1 MVYLDNAATTVC
13 KFPASTYDDI
23 WGNANTPY
31 KFGLNARQAADDCRE
46 KVKECLDAKGGKV
59 IFCSNASEAAKILCD
74 RLHTKGFCTFCGPY
88 EHDSVYYN
96 VDVHSYYTEE
106 LYDNKYDKNDAIF
119 QQWVNP
125 VTGMAFNI
133 PSIRQALGND
143 CFLCMD
149 ATAGIGKIELE
160 QEIADSIDAMW
171 FSGHKFHGPKTG
183 GILWISD
190 RLSKALYLSDDSRNE
205 YGLKH
210 GTLDVPNFIATT
222 CALEY
227 AINTQQDN
235 FERWGEL
242 EDRLV
247 DSEVVSIDIDFTD
260 NFGQYCSYFS
270 TATGIYYVGCNADAL
285 VQYLSSKGIYVGL
298 AHSACSADAD
308 YRVTRGLGIS
318 DKYAERCIR
327 VSFSEDNTLEDID
340 ALVDGI
346 KEFKEK
352 FV

>member
-1 MVYLDNAATTVC
+1 MIYLDNAATTVC
-13 KFPASTYDDI
+13 KFPASAYDDI
-23 WGNANTPY
+23 WGNANVPY
-31 KFGLNARQAADDCRE
+31 KFGLNARQAADECRE
-46 KVKECLDAKGGKV
+46 RVKKCLGVKGGKV

-74 RLHTKGFCTFCGPY
+74 RLQAYGIVTVCCSY
-88 EHDSVYYN
+88 EHDSVYDL
-96 VDVHSYYTEE
+96 VDTEGCQ
-106 LYDNKYDKNDAIF
+106 LTYLGDGTAIF

-125 VTGMAFNI
+125 VTGMVFDI
-133 PSIRQALGND
+133 PFIRQTFGNY

-190 RLSKALYLSDDSRNE
+190 RLSKALCLSDDSRNE
-205 YGLKH
+205 YSLKH
-210 GTLDVPNFIATT
+210 GTLDVPSFMATT

-235 FERWGEL
+235 FKRWGKL

-247 DSEVVSIDIDFTD
+247 DSEVVSIDIDFAD
-260 NFGQYCSYFS
+260 NFGKYRSYFS

-285 VQYLSSKGIYVGL
+285 VQYLSSKGVYVGL

-308 YRVTRGLGIS
+308 YRVTRSLGIS

-327 VSFSEDNTLEDID
+327 VSFSEDNTFNDID

>member
-1 MVYLDNAATTVC
+1 MIYLDNAATTVC
-13 KFPASTYDDI
+13 KFPASAYDDI
-23 WGNANTPY
+23 WGNANTLY
-31 KFGLNARQAADDCRE
+31 KFGLNARQAADECRE
-46 KVKECLDAKGGKV
+46 RVKKCLGVKGGKV
-59 IFCSNASEAAKILCD
+59 IFCGNASEAAKILLD
-74 RLHTKGFCTFCGPY
+74 RFYVENFKTYCWLY
-88 EHDSVYYN
+88 EHDSVYDN
-96 VDVHSYYTEE
+96 VETHGYSKTTHHSNRT
-106 LYDNKYDKNDAIF
+106 AIF

-133 PSIRQALGND
+133 PSIRQAIGND

-160 QEIADSIDAMW
+160 QEIIDSIDAMW
-171 FSGHKFHGPKTG
+171 FSGHKFHGTKTG

-210 GTLDVPNFIATT
+210 GTLDVPSFIATT

-227 AINTQQDN
+227 TTNNAIENIWHYAGLNDYLSN
-235 FERWGEL
+235 RAG
-242 EDRLV
+242 DRV
-247 DSEVVSIDIDFTD
+247 AGDRVVGFQPYANGHLNATLLIDT
-260 NFGQYCSYFS
+260 
-270 TATGIYYVGCNADAL
+270 GCNADVL
-285 VQYLSSKGIYVGL
+285 VQYLSSKSIYVGL

-308 YRVTRGLGIS
+308 YRVTQAFGIS
-318 DKYAERCIR
+318 KETAERCIR
-327 VSFSEDNTLEDID
+327 VSFSEDNTFKDID

>member
-13 KFPASTYDDI
+13 KFPASSFDDI

-31 KFGLNARQAADDCRE
+31 EFGLYAKRAADKCRE
-46 KVKECLDAKGGKV
+46 EVKECLGVKGGKV

-74 RLHTKGFCTFCGPY
+74 RLQAYGIATACGPY
-88 EHDSVYYN
+88 EHDSVYDL
-96 VDVHSYYTEE
+96 VDMDGYQFVHYGDGT
-106 LYDNKYDKNDAIF
+106 AIF

-125 VTGMAFNI
+125 VTGIVFDI
-133 PSIRQALGND
+133 PGIRKALGND

-149 ATAGIGKIELE
+149 ATAGIGKRILT
-160 QEIADSIDAMW
+160 QSIVSSVDAIW

-183 GILWISD
+183 GILWVSD
-190 RLSKALYLSDDSRNE
+190 RLSKLYLSDDSRNE
-205 YGLKH
+205 YDLKH
-210 GTLDVPNFIATT
+210 GTLDVPSFIATT

-227 AINTQQDN
+227 TISNSIENAWHYAGLNDYLSN
-235 FERWGEL
+235 RAGN
-242 EDRLV
+242 R
-247 DSEVVSIDIDFTD
+247 VVGFKQYTNDQLNATVLIDT
-260 NFGQYCSYFS
+260 
-270 TATGIYYVGCNADAL
+270 GCNADVL

-298 AHSACSADAD
+298 AHSACSAEAD
-308 YRVTRGLGIS
+308 YRVTQAFGIS
-318 DKYAERCIR
+318 KETAERCIR
-327 VSFSEDNTLEDID
+327 VSFSEDNTFNDID

>member
-31 KFGLNARQAADDCRE
+31 KFGLNAKQTADECR
-46 KVKECLDAKGGKV
+46 KRVKQCLGVKGSKV

-74 RLHTKGFCTFCGPY
+74 RIQAYGIATACGPY
-88 EHDSVYYN
+88 EHDSVYDL
-96 VDVHSYYTEE
+96 VDMDGYQFVHYGDGT
-106 LYDNKYDKNDAIF
+106 AIF

-125 VTGMAFNI
+125 VTGTIFDI

-149 ATAGIGKIELE
+149 ATAGIGKRILT
-160 QEIADSIDAMW
+160 QSIVSSVDAIW
-171 FSGHKFHGPKTG
+171 FSGHKFNGPKTG
-183 GILWISD
+183 GILWVSD

-210 GTLDVPNFIATT
+210 GTLDVPSFIATT
-222 CALEY
+222 YALEY
-227 AINTQQDN
+227 TFSNSIDNIWHYAEINDYLSN
-235 FERWGEL
+235 RAGN
-242 EDRLV
+242 R
-247 DSEVVSIDIDFTD
+247 VVSFKQYANDQLNATVLID
-260 NFGQYCSYFS
+260 
-270 TATGIYYVGCNADAL
+270 TGYNADAL

-308 YRVTRGLGIS
+308 YRVTQAFGIS
-318 DKYAERCIR
+318 KETAEQCIR
-327 VSFSEDNTLEDID
+327 VSFSEDSTFNDID
-340 ALVDGI
+340 ALVNGI

>member
-31 KFGLNARQAADDCRE
+31 KFGLNARQAADECRE
-46 KVKECLDAKGGKV
+46 RVKKCLGVKGGNV

-74 RLHTKGFCTFCGPY
+74 RLQAYGIVTVCCSY
-88 EHDSVYYN
+88 EHDSVYDL
-96 VDVHSYYTEE
+96 VDTEGCQ
-106 LYDNKYDKNDAIF
+106 LTYLGDGTAIF

-125 VTGMAFNI
+125 VTGMVFDI
-133 PSIRQALGND
+133 PFFRQTFGNY

-149 ATAGIGKIELE
+149 ATAGIGKRFLS
-160 QEIADSIDAMW
+160 QSIVNSVDAIW
-171 FSGHKFHGPKTG
+171 FSGHKFNGPKTG
-183 GILWISD
+183 GILWVSD

-210 GTLDVPNFIATT
+210 GTLDVPSFIATT
-222 CALEY
+222 HALEY
-227 AINTQQDN
+227 TINNDVEN
-235 FERWGEL
+235 IGRHAEL
-242 EDRLV
+242 NDYLSNRAGDRIVGFQPCASGQLDATV
-247 DSEVVSIDIDFTD
+247 LIDT
-260 NFGQYCSYFS
+260 
-270 TATGIYYVGCNADAL
+270 GCNADAL

-308 YRVTRGLGIS
+308 YRVTQAFGIS
-318 DKYAERCIR
+318 KETAERCIR
-327 VSFSEDNTLEDID
+327 VSFSEDNTFEDID

>member
-13 KFPASTYDDI
+13 KFPASAYDDI

-31 KFGLNARQAADDCRE
+31 KFGLNARQAADECRE
-46 KVKECLDAKGGKV
+46 RVKKCLGVKGGKV
-59 IFCSNASEAAKILCD
+59 VFCSNASEAVRVLCN
-74 RLHTKGFCTFCGPY
+74 RMLANGFYTFCGPY

-96 VDVHSYYTEE
+96 VDVHGYTTEE
-106 LYDNKYDKNDAIF
+106 LYDSKYDKNDAIF

-125 VTGMAFNI
+125 VTGMAFDI

-160 QEIADSIDAMW
+160 QEITDSIDAIW
-171 FSGHKFHGPKTG
+171 FSGHKFHSPKTG

-190 RLSKALYLSDDSRNE
+190 RLSKTLHLSDDSRNE

-222 CALEY
+222 YALDEAVTQEIDNVAHY
-227 AINTQQDN
+227 AELNNYLSNRAGNKIVISNPYTQGQ
-235 FERWGEL
+235 
-242 EDRLV
+242 
-247 DSEVVSIDIDFTD
+247 IDATVLIDT
-260 NFGQYCSYFS
+260 
-270 TATGIYYVGCNADAL
+270 GCNADAL

-318 DKYAERCIR
+318 DKYAEQCIR
-327 VSFSEDNTLEDID
+327 VSFSEDSTFEDID
-340 ALVDGI
+340 ALVNGI

>member
-23 WGNANTPY
+23 WGNANAPY
-31 KFGLNARQAADDCRE
+31 KFGLNARQAADECRE
-46 KVKECLDAKGGKV
+46 RVKKCLGVKGGKV

-74 RLHTKGFCTFCGPY
+74 RLQAYGIATACSPY
-88 EHDSVYYN
+88 EHDSVYDL
-96 VDVHSYYTEE
+96 VDIDGYQFVHYSDGT
-106 LYDNKYDKNDAIF
+106 AIF

-125 VTGMAFNI
+125 VTGIAFDI
-133 PSIRQALGND
+133 HSIRQALGND

-183 GILWISD
+183 GILWVSD
-190 RLSKALYLSDDSRNE
+190 RLSKALYLSEDSRNE

-210 GTLDVPNFIATT
+210 GTLDVPSFIATT

-260 NFGQYCSYFS
+260 NLGKYCSYFS

-308 YRVTRGLGIS
+308 YRVTQAFGIP
-318 DKYAERCIR
+318 KETAERCIR
-327 VSFSEDNTLEDID
+327 VSFSEDSTFNDID
-340 ALVDGI
+340 ALVNGI

>member
-1 MVYLDNAATTVC
+1 MIYLDNAATTVC
-13 KFPASTYDDI
+13 KFPASAYDDI

-31 KFGLNARQAADDCRE
+31 KFGLNAKQAADDCRE
-46 KVKECLDAKGGKV
+46 KVKKCLGVKDGKV

-74 RLHTKGFCTFCGPY
+74 RFYTHSLNNCMTVCSPY
-88 EHDSVYYN
+88 EHDSVYDF
-96 VDVHSYYTEE
+96 VDLHGYQFVHH
-106 LYDNKYDKNDAIF
+106 NDCTAIF

-125 VTGMAFNI
+125 VTGTIFDI
-133 PSIRQALGND
+133 PSIRQAIGND

-149 ATAGIGKIELE
+149 ATAGIGKRILT
-160 QEIADSIDAMW
+160 QSIVNSVDAIW

-183 GILWISD
+183 GILWVSD
-190 RLSKALYLSDDSRNE
+190 RLSRALYLSDDSRNE

-210 GTLDVPNFIATT
+210 GTLDVPSFIATT
-222 CALEY
+222 YALEY
-227 AINTQQDN
+227 TFNNSIENI
-235 FERWGEL
+235 WHYVEL
-242 EDRLV
+242 NDYLSNRAGNR
-247 DSEVVSIDIDFTD
+247 VVSFKQYANYQLDATVLIDT
-260 NFGQYCSYFS
+260 
-270 TATGIYYVGCNADAL
+270 GCNADAL
-285 VQYLSSKGIYVGL
+285 VQYLSTKGIYVGL

-318 DKYAERCIR
+318 DKYAEQCIR
-327 VSFSEDNTLEDID
+327 VSFSEDNTFNDID

>member
-1 MVYLDNAATTVC
+1 MIYLDNAATTVC

-31 KFGLNARQAADDCRE
+31 KFGLNARQAADECRE
-46 KVKECLDAKGGKV
+46 KIKKCLGVKDGKV

-74 RLHTKGFCTFCGPY
+74 RLQAYGIVTVCCSY
-88 EHDSVYYN
+88 EHDSVYDL
-96 VDVHSYYTEE
+96 VDTEGCQ
-106 LYDNKYDKNDAIF
+106 LTYLGDGTAIF

-125 VTGMAFNI
+125 VTGMVFDI
-133 PSIRQALGND
+133 PFFRQTFGNY

-149 ATAGIGKIELE
+149 ATAGIGKRFLS
-160 QEIADSIDAMW
+160 QSIVNSVDAIW
-171 FSGHKFHGPKTG
+171 FSGHKFNGPKTG
-183 GILWISD
+183 GILWVSD

-210 GTLDVPNFIATT
+210 GTLDVPSFIATT
-222 CALEY
+222 HALEY
-227 AINTQQDN
+227 TINNDVEN
-235 FERWGEL
+235 IGRHAEL
-242 EDRLV
+242 NDYLSNRAGDRIVGFQPCASGQLNATV
-247 DSEVVSIDIDFTD
+247 LIDT
-260 NFGQYCSYFS
+260 
-270 TATGIYYVGCNADAL
+270 GCNADAL

-308 YRVTRGLGIS
+308 YRVTQAFGIS
-318 DKYAERCIR
+318 KETAERCIR
-327 VSFSEDNTLEDID
+327 VSFSEDNTFNDID

-346 KEFKEK
+346 KEFKER

>member
-13 KFPASTYDDI
+13 KFPASVYDDI

-31 KFGLNARQAADDCRE
+31 KFGLNARQAADKCRE
-46 KVKECLDAKGGKV
+46 KVKECLGVKGGKV

-74 RLHTKGFCTFCGPY
+74 RLQGYGIATVCCSY
-88 EHDSVYYN
+88 EHDSVYDL
-96 VDVHSYYTEE
+96 VDIERGQLTYLGDST
-106 LYDNKYDKNDAIF
+106 AIF

-125 VTGMAFNI
+125 VTGMVFDI
-133 PSIRQALGND
+133 PFIRQTFGNY

-160 QEIADSIDAMW
+160 QEIADLIDAMW

-210 GTLDVPNFIATT
+210 GTLDVPSFIATT

-227 AINTQQDN
+227 TLGNDIENIWHYAGLNDYLSN
-235 FERWGEL
+235 RAG
-242 EDRLV
+242 DRVAGFMPYTNDQLNATV
-247 DSEVVSIDIDFTD
+247 LIDT
-260 NFGQYCSYFS
+260 
-270 TATGIYYVGCNADAL
+270 GCNADAL
-285 VQYLSSKGIYVGL
+285 VQYLSTKSIYVGL

-308 YRVTRGLGIS
+308 YRVTQAFGIS
-318 DKYAERCIR
+318 KETAERCIR
-327 VSFSEDNTLEDID
+327 VSFSEDSTFEDID
-340 ALVDGI
+340 ALINGI

>member
-13 KFPASTYDDI
+13 KFPASAYDDI

-31 KFGLNARQAADDCRE
+31 KFGLNAKQVADECRE
-46 KVKECLDAKGGKV
+46 RVKKCLDVKDGKV
-59 IFCSNASEAAKILCD
+59 IFCGNASEAAKILCD
-74 RLHTKGFCTFCGPY
+74 RLQAHGIVTACSPY
-88 EHDSVYYN
+88 EHDSVYDS
-96 VDVHSYYTEE
+96 VDIEGGQLTYLGDGT
-106 LYDNKYDKNDAIF
+106 AIF

-125 VTGMAFNI
+125 VTGIVFDI
-133 PSIRQALGND
+133 PSIRKALGND

-149 ATAGIGKIELE
+149 ATAGIGKRVLT
-160 QEIADSIDAMW
+160 QSIISSVDAIW
-171 FSGHKFHGPKTG
+171 FSGHKFNGPKTG
-183 GILWISD
+183 GILWVSD

-210 GTLDVPNFIATT
+210 GTLDVPSFIATT

-227 AINTQQDN
+227 TISN
-235 FERWGEL
+235 
-242 EDRLV
+242 
-247 DSEVVSIDIDFTD
+247 SIDNAWHYAGLNDYLSNRAGNRVVGSKQYTNGQLNATVLIDT
-260 NFGQYCSYFS
+260 
-270 TATGIYYVGCNADAL
+270 GCNADAL
-285 VQYLSSKGIYVGL
+285 VQYLSTKGIYVGL

-318 DKYAERCIR
+318 DKYAEQCIR
-327 VSFSEDNTLEDID
+327 VSFSEDSTFEDID
-340 ALVDGI
+340 ALVNGI

>member
-13 KFPASTYDDI
+13 KFPASSYDDV

-31 KFGLNARQAADDCRE
+31 QFGRDAKQTADECR
-46 KVKECLDAKGGKV
+46 KRVKQCLGVKGGKV

-74 RLHTKGFCTFCGPY
+74 RLQAYGIATACGPY
-88 EHDSVYYN
+88 DHDSVYDL
-96 VDVHSYYTEE
+96 VDMDGYQFVHYGDGT
-106 LYDNKYDKNDAIF
+106 AIF

-125 VTGMAFNI
+125 VTGIVFDI
-133 PSIRQALGND
+133 PGIRKALGNN

-149 ATAGIGKIELE
+149 ATAGIGKVELE
-160 QEIADSIDAMW
+160 SEIVNSVDAIW

-183 GILWISD
+183 GILWVSD

-210 GTLDVPNFIATT
+210 GTLDVPSFIATT

-227 AINTQQDN
+227 TINNDIEN
-235 FERWGEL
+235 IYHHAEL
-242 EDRLV
+242 NDYLSNRAGDRIVGFQPYASGQLDATV
-247 DSEVVSIDIDFTD
+247 LIDT
-260 NFGQYCSYFS
+260 
-270 TATGIYYVGCNADAL
+270 GCNADVL

>member
-1 MVYLDNAATTVC
+1 MIYLDNAATTVC

-31 KFGLNARQAADDCRE
+31 KFGLNAKQAADDCRE
-46 KVKECLDAKGGKV
+46 KVKECLDVKGGKV

-74 RLHTKGFCTFCGPY
+74 RLQAYGISTACGPY
-88 EHDSVYYN
+88 EHDSVYDL
-96 VDVHSYYTEE
+96 VDMDGYQFVHYSNGT
-106 LYDNKYDKNDAIF
+106 AIF

-125 VTGMAFNI
+125 VTGIVFDI
-133 PSIRQALGND
+133 PGIRKGIGDD

-149 ATAGIGKIELE
+149 ATAGIGKRILT
-160 QEIADSIDAMW
+160 QSIVSSVDAIW
-171 FSGHKFHGPKTG
+171 FSGHKFNGPKTG
-183 GILWISD
+183 GILWVSD
-190 RLSKALYLSDDSRNE
+190 RLSKALCLSDDSRNE

-210 GTLDVPNFIATT
+210 GTLDVPSFIATT
-222 CALEY
+222 YALEY
-227 AINTQQDN
+227 TFSN
-235 FERWGEL
+235 
-242 EDRLV
+242 
-247 DSEVVSIDIDFTD
+247 SIDNIWHYAELNDYLSNRAGNRVVGFKQYTNDQLNATVLIDT
-260 NFGQYCSYFS
+260 
-270 TATGIYYVGCNADAL
+270 GCNADVL

-308 YRVTRGLGIS
+308 YRVTQAFGIS
-318 DKYAERCIR
+318 KETAERCIR
-327 VSFSEDNTLEDID
+327 VSFSEDNTFNDID

>member
-1 MVYLDNAATTVC
+1 MIYLDNAATTVC
-13 KFPASTYDDI
+13 KFPASAYDDI

-46 KVKECLDAKGGKV
+46 KVKKCLGVKGGKV

-74 RLHTKGFCTFCGPY
+74 RLQAYGIVTVCCSY
-88 EHDSVYYN
+88 EHDSVYDL
-96 VDVHSYYTEE
+96 VDTEGCQ
-106 LYDNKYDKNDAIF
+106 LTYLGDGTAIF

-125 VTGMAFNI
+125 VTGMVFDI
-133 PSIRQALGND
+133 PFIRQTFGND

-160 QEIADSIDAMW
+160 QEITDSIDAMW

-210 GTLDVPNFIATT
+210 GTLDVPSFIATT

-247 DSEVVSIDIDFTD
+247 DSEVVSIDIDFAD
-260 NFGQYCSYFS
+260 NFGKYRSYFS

-285 VQYLSSKGIYVGL
+285 VQYLSSKDIYVGL

-308 YRVTRGLGIS
+308 YRVTQAFGIS
-318 DKYAERCIR
+318 KETAERCVR

>member
-13 KFPASTYDDI
+13 KFPASIYDDM

-31 KFGLNARQAADDCRE
+31 KFGLNARQAADECRE
-46 KVKECLDAKGGKV
+46 KIKKCLGVKDGKV

-74 RLHTKGFCTFCGPY
+74 RLQAYGIVTVCCSY
-88 EHDSVYYN
+88 EHDSVYDL
-96 VDVHSYYTEE
+96 VDTEGCQ
-106 LYDNKYDKNDAIF
+106 LTYLGDGTAIF

-125 VTGMAFNI
+125 VTGMVFDI
-133 PSIRQALGND
+133 PFFRQTFGNY

-149 ATAGIGKIELE
+149 ATAGIGKRFLS
-160 QEIADSIDAMW
+160 QSIVNSVDAIW
-171 FSGHKFHGPKTG
+171 FSGHKFNGPKTG
-183 GILWISD
+183 GILWVSD
-190 RLSKALYLSDDSRNE
+190 RLNRALYLPDDSRNE

-210 GTLDVPNFIATT
+210 GTLDVPSFIATT
-222 CALEY
+222 HALEY
-227 AINTQQDN
+227 TINNDVEN
-235 FERWGEL
+235 IGRHAEL
-242 EDRLV
+242 NDYLSNRAGDRIVGFQPCASGQLYATV
-247 DSEVVSIDIDFTD
+247 LIDT
-260 NFGQYCSYFS
+260 
-270 TATGIYYVGCNADAL
+270 GCNADVL

-308 YRVTRGLGIS
+308 YRVTQAFGIS
-318 DKYAERCIR
+318 KETAERCIR
-327 VSFSEDNTLEDID
+327 VSFSEDNTFEDID

>member
-1 MVYLDNAATTVC
+1 MIYLDNAATTVC
-13 KFPASTYDDI
+13 KFPASAYDDI

-31 KFGLNARQAADDCRE
+31 KFGLNARQTADECRE
-46 KVKECLDAKGGKV
+46 RVKKCLGVKGGKV
-59 IFCSNASEAAKILCD
+59 IFCGNASEAAKILCD
-74 RLHTKGFCTFCGPY
+74 RFYTHSSVNCMTVCGPY
-88 EHDSVYYN
+88 EHDSVFNFTDLHGYQF
-96 VDVHSYYTEE
+96 VHYSDCT
-106 LYDNKYDKNDAIF
+106 AIF

-125 VTGMAFNI
+125 VIGVIFDI

-149 ATAGIGKIELE
+149 ATAGIGKRILT
-160 QEIADSIDAMW
+160 QSIVSSVDAIW

-183 GILWISD
+183 GILWVSD

-210 GTLDVPNFIATT
+210 GTLDVPSFIATT
-222 CALEY
+222 YALEY
-227 AINTQQDN
+227 TFSNSIENI
-235 FERWGEL
+235 WHYVEL
-242 EDRLV
+242 NDYLSNRAGNRV
-247 DSEVVSIDIDFTD
+247 ISSKQYANYQIDATVLIDT
-260 NFGQYCSYFS
+260 
-270 TATGIYYVGCNADAL
+270 GCNADVL

-308 YRVTRGLGIS
+308 YRVTQAFGIS
-318 DKYAERCIR
+318 KETAERCIR
-327 VSFSEDNTLEDID
+327 VSFSEDNTFNDID
-340 ALVDGI
+340 ALVNGI

>member
-1 MVYLDNAATTVC
+1 MIYLDNAATTVC
-13 KFPASTYDDI
+13 KFPASAYDDV

-31 KFGLNARQAADDCRE
+31 KFGLNARQAADECRE
-46 KVKECLDAKGGKV
+46 RVKKCLGVKGGKV

-74 RLHTKGFCTFCGPY
+74 RFYVENFKTYCWLY
-88 EHDSVYYN
+88 EHDSVYDN
-96 VDVHSYYTEE
+96 VETHGYSKTTHHSNRT
-106 LYDNKYDKNDAIF
+106 AIF

-125 VTGMAFNI
+125 VTGTIFDI
-133 PSIRQALGND
+133 PSIRQAIGND

-149 ATAGIGKIELE
+149 ATAGIGKRLLS
-160 QEIADSIDAMW
+160 QSIVNSVDAIW
-171 FSGHKFHGPKTG
+171 FSGHKFNGPKTG
-183 GILWISD
+183 GILWVSD

-210 GTLDVPNFIATT
+210 GTLDVPSFIATT

-227 AINTQQDN
+227 TLGNDIENIWHYAGLNDYLSNRVGNRVVGFKQ
-235 FERWGEL
+235 L
-242 EDRLV
+242 EQYANDQLNATV
-247 DSEVVSIDIDFTD
+247 LIDT
-260 NFGQYCSYFS
+260 
-270 TATGIYYVGCNADAL
+270 GCNADVL
-285 VQYLSSKGIYVGL
+285 VQYLSSKSIYVGL

-308 YRVTRGLGIS
+308 YRVTQAFGITNET
-318 DKYAERCIR
+318 AERCIR
-327 VSFSEDNTLEDID
+327 VSFSEDNTFNDID

>member
-1 MVYLDNAATTVC
+1 MIYLDNAATTVC
-13 KFPASTYDDI
+13 KFPASAYDDN

-31 KFGLNARQAADDCRE
+31 KFGLNTRQAADECRE
-46 KVKECLDAKGGKV
+46 RVKKCLGVKGGKV

-74 RLHTKGFCTFCGPY
+74 RLQAHGIVTACGPY
-88 EHDSVYYN
+88 EHDSVYDS
-96 VDVHSYYTEE
+96 VDIEGGQLTYLGDGT
-106 LYDNKYDKNDAIF
+106 AIF

-125 VTGMAFNI
+125 VTGMAFDI
-133 PSIRQALGND
+133 PFIRQTFGNY

-149 ATAGIGKIELE
+149 ATAGIGKRFLS
-160 QEIADSIDAMW
+160 QSIVSSVDAIW

-210 GTLDVPNFIATT
+210 GTLDVPSFIATT

-227 AINTQQDN
+227 TLGNDIENIWHYAGLNDYLSNRAGNRIVN
-235 FERWGEL
+235 FKQYANDPL
-242 EDRLV
+242 NATVL
-247 DSEVVSIDIDFTD
+247 IDT
-260 NFGQYCSYFS
+260 
-270 TATGIYYVGCNADAL
+270 GCNADVL

-308 YRVTRGLGIS
+308 YRVTQAFGIS
-318 DKYAERCIR
+318 QETAERCIR
-327 VSFSEDNTLEDID
+327 VSFSEDNTFEDID